1 MKSKFI
7 IICGTLIILLSFN
20 SFSAF
25 SKSPDEAAYE
35 KYYHKYVD
43 SPEPLSVIQAREGQ
57 FYHSYND
64 YIRDNYLKPSYTIKY
79 GPHELQALDIYV
91 HQGLK
96 PSPIIFFIHSG
107 YEDKLQVQQA
117 VRQWISLGY
126 TIVSINHRQISSD
139 KFPQVG
145 PKTGFVDQRE
155 DCFLALKWVMDN
167 IQKYG
172 GDGNRIAIA
181 GLSVGG
187 YMTALMVTGS
197 KWHKKYGIDIHK
209 VKCWI
214 PMSGFYSLSLQEN
227 YLTPT
232 IAGYLDLIK
241 IQSKNDASPIEYITG
256 KEPPSLIICGR
267 DDWAVPRTNATALYN
282 KLKEKGATTELAMLK
297 GYMHANIFMGY
308 YTKDHVPAKLI
319 KRFLAK
325 YMPTDL
331 NH

>member
-7 IICGTLIILLSFN
+7 IMGGTLIILLLFN
-20 SFSAF
+20 SLYAS
-25 SKSPDEAAYE
+25 SKSPDEATYE

-43 SPEPLSVIQAREGQ
+43 SSEPLAVIQNKDIQLYKSASK
-57 FYHSYND
+57 HVIANP
-64 YIRDNYLKPSYTIKY
+64 LTPSYTFTY
-79 GPHELQALDIYV
+79 GPHQLQKFDIYV
-91 HQGLK
+91 HQSLK
-96 PSPIIFFIHSG
+96 PSPVIFFIHGG
-107 YEDKLQVQQA
+107 YEDKMQVQVA
-117 VRQWISLGY
+117 VRQWIALGY
-126 TIVSINHRQISSD
+126 TVISINHRQISSD
-139 KFPQVG
+139 KHPQAG
-145 PKTGFVDQRE
+145 PETTFADQRE
-155 DCFLALKWVMDN
+155 DCFFALKLVMDN
-167 IQKYG
+167 LQKYG
-172 GDGNRIAIA
+172 VDGNRIAIV
-181 GLSVGG
+181 GTSVGG
-187 YMTALMVTGS
+187 YMTALMVTGT

-209 VKCWI
+209 IKCWI

-227 YLTPT
+227 FLTPT

-267 DDWAVPRTNATALYN
+267 DDWAVPRTNATILYN

-308 YTKDHVPAKLI
+308 YSKDHVPAKLI
-319 KRFLAK
+319 KHFLAK

>member
-20 SFSAF
+20 SLSAF
-25 SKSPDEAAYE
+25 SKSPDEATYE

-43 SPEPLSVIQAREGQ
+43 SPESLVALQNKDIQLYKSALKHIIANPLT
-57 FYHSYND
+57 
-64 YIRDNYLKPSYTIKY
+64 PSYTFTY
-79 GPHELQALDIYV
+79 GPHELQPLDIYV
-91 HQGLK
+91 HHGVK
-96 PSPIIFFIHSG
+96 PAPVIFFIHSG
-107 YEDKLQVQQA
+107 YDDKIQVQVA
-117 VRQWISLGY
+117 VRQWMSLGY
-126 TIVSINHRQISSD
+126 TVVSINYRQISSD
-139 KFPQVG
+139 KHPQAG
-145 PKTGFVDQRE
+145 PKTSFVDQRE
-155 DCFLALKWVMDN
+155 DCFLALKWVIDN
-167 IQKYG
+167 IWKYG
-172 GDGNRIAIA
+172 ADGNRIAIV
-181 GLSVGG
+181 GTSVGG
-187 YMTALMVTGS
+187 YMTALMVTGT

-209 VKCWI
+209 IKCWI

-227 YLTPT
+227 YLSPT

-241 IQSKNDASPIEYITG
+241 IQSNNDASPIDYITG

-308 YTKDHVPAKLI
+308 YREDHVPAKLI

>member
-1 MKSKFI
+1 M
-7 IICGTLIILLSFN
+7 CGILIILLLFN
-20 SFSAF
+20 SLSAF
-25 SKSPDEAAYE
+25 SKSPDEATYE

-43 SPEPLSVIQAREGQ
+43 SPEPLSVIK
-57 FYHSYND
+57 N
-64 YIRDNYLKPSYTIKY
+64 RDCQLYQLVSKHIIANPLTPNYTIKY

-91 HQGLK
+91 HHGVK
-96 PSPIIFFIHSG
+96 APVIFFIHSG
-107 YEDKLQVQQA
+107 YEDKIQVQVA
-117 VRQWISLGY
+117 VRQWLSLGY
-126 TIVSINHRQISSD
+126 TVVSINHRQISSD
-139 KFPQVG
+139 KHPQAG
-145 PKTGFVDQRE
+145 PKTNFTDQQE
-155 DCFLALKWVMDN
+155 DCFLALKWVIDN
-167 IQKYG
+167 IWKYG
-172 GDGNRIAIA
+172 ADGNRIAIA
-181 GLSVGG
+181 GHSVGG
-187 YMTALMVTGS
+187 YMTALMVTGT

-209 VKCWI
+209 IKCWI

-227 YLTPT
+227 YLSPT

-241 IQSKNDASPIEYITG
+241 IQSNNDASPIDYITG

-267 DDWAVPRTNATALYN
+267 DDWAVPRTNTTALYN

-308 YTKDHVPAKLI
+308 YKDHVPAKLI

>member
-1 MKSKFI
+1 M
-7 IICGTLIILLSFN
+7 CGILIILLLFN
-20 SFSAF
+20 SLSAF
-25 SKSPDEAAYE
+25 SKSPDEATYE

-43 SPEPLSVIQAREGQ
+43 SPEPLSVLHAREIQ

-64 YIRDNYLKPSYTIKY
+64 YIRDNYLKPSYTFTY

-91 HQGLK
+91 HHGVK
-96 PSPIIFFIHSG
+96 APVIFFIHSG
-107 YEDKLQVQQA
+107 YEDKIQVQVA
-117 VRQWISLGY
+117 VRQWLSLGY
-126 TIVSINHRQISSD
+126 TVVSINHRQISSD
-139 KFPQVG
+139 KHPQAG
-145 PKTGFVDQRE
+145 PKTNFTDQQE
-155 DCFLALKWVMDN
+155 DCFLALKWVIDN
-167 IQKYG
+167 IWKYG
-172 GDGNRIAIA
+172 ADGNRIAIA
-181 GLSVGG
+181 GHSVGG
-187 YMTALMVTGS
+187 YMTALMVTGT

-209 VKCWI
+209 IKCWI

-227 YLTPT
+227 YLSPT

-241 IQSKNDASPIEYITG
+241 IQSNNDASPIDYITG

-267 DDWAVPRTNATALYN
+267 DDWAVPRTNTTALYN

-308 YTKDHVPAKLI
+308 YKDHVPAKLI